1 MARRRAAPAA
11 TTASVAAGGKNSIA
25 GPGDAGL
32 EFRPEVSMHRAA
44 GRVAVFAVVVVVGSG
59 AAKAQAPSPS
69 PFVSPCL
76 APEYRQFDFWVGD
89 WDVLDP
95 AGNVVGT
102 NKITREYD
110 GCVVQEHWEARGPQK
125 QIGSSF
131 NTYNPGTR
139 QWHQTWVDSTGGFLL
154 LDGAFADGR
163 MVLSADMTN
172 KRGRLKHR
180 IAWTPQP
187 DGRVRQFWETSSDD
201 GQTWKPSFDGMYVR
215 AKR

>member
-25 GPGDAGL
+25 GPGEAGL
-32 EFRPEVSMHRAA
+32 QFRAEVSMHRAA
-44 GRVAVFAVVVVVGSG
+44 GGAFVLAVWMSMGSPAVR
-59 AAKAQAPSPS
+59 AQSPSPS
-69 PFVSPCL
+69 PFLSPCL

>member
-1 MARRRAAPAA
+1 
-11 TTASVAAGGKNSIA
+11 
-25 GPGDAGL
+25 
-32 EFRPEVSMHRAA
+32 MHRAA
-44 GRVAVFAVVVVVGSG
+44 ARLIVSAVVVVMGPGVLR
-59 AAKAQAPSPS
+59 AQSPSPS
-69 PFVSPCL
+69 ALASPCL

-89 WDVLDP
+89 WDVFDP
-95 AGNVVGT
+95 AGNRVGT
-102 NKITREYD
+102 NNITREFG

-125 QIGSSF
+125 QVGSSF

-154 LDGAFADGR
+154 LDGAFTDGR

-180 IAWTPQP
+180 ITWTPQA
-187 DGRVRQFWETSSDD
+187 DGRVRQFWETSADD
-201 GQTWKPSFDGMYVR
+201 GKTWKPAFDGMYVR

>member
-1 MARRRAAPAA
+1 VARRRAAPAA

-69 PFVSPCL
+69 PFVSPCV

-102 NKITREYD
+102 NKVTREYD

-172 KRGRLKHR
+172 KRGRLKHL

>member
-1 MARRRAAPAA
+1 
-11 TTASVAAGGKNSIA
+11 
-25 GPGDAGL
+25 
-32 EFRPEVSMHRAA
+32 MHRAA
-44 GRVAVFAVVVVVGSG
+44 GGAFVLAVWMSMGSPAVR
-59 AAKAQAPSPS
+59 AQSPSPSPS

-102 NKITREYD
+102 NKVTREYD

-154 LDGAFADGR
+154 LDGVFTDGR
-163 MVLSADMTN
+163 MVLSADMVN

-180 IAWTPQP
+180 IAWTPQG
-187 DGRVRQFWETSSDD
+187 DGRVRQFWETSADD
-201 GQTWKPSFDGMYVR
+201 GKTWKPAFDGVYVR

>member
-1 MARRRAAPAA
+1 M
-11 TTASVAAGGKNSIA
+11 K
-25 GPGDAGL
+25 
-32 EFRPEVSMHRAA
+32 RAA
-44 GRVAVFAVVVVVGSG
+44 GRVIALAVVVMTGPA
-59 AAKAQAPSPS
+59 AAKAQSPSPPPS

-89 WDVLDP
+89 WDVFDP
-95 AGNVVGT
+95 AGTQVGT
-102 NKITREYD
+102 NDVTREYG

-125 QIGSSF
+125 QAGSSF
-131 NTYNPGTR
+131 NTYNPATR

-163 MVLSADMTN
+163 MVLSGEMTN

-187 DGRVRQFWETSSDD
+187 DGRVRQFWETSVDD
-201 GQTWKPSFDGMYVR
+201 GKTWKPAFDGLYVR

>member
-1 MARRRAAPAA
+1 MKREGHIAVL
-11 TTASVAAGGKNSIA
+11 SVMVALAAGN
-25 GPGDAGL
+25 
-32 EFRPEVSMHRAA
+32 
-44 GRVAVFAVVVVVGSG
+44 AVR
-59 AAKAQAPSPS
+59 AQAPSPAPS

-89 WDVLDP
+89 WDVFDP
-95 AGNVVGT
+95 AGNRVGT
-102 NKITREYD
+102 NNITREYD

-125 QIGSSF
+125 QVGSSF

-180 IAWTPQP
+180 ITWTPQP
-187 DGRVRQFWETSSDD
+187 DGRVRQFWETSADD
-201 GQTWKPSFDGMYVR
+201 GKTWKPSFDGMYVR